1 MRTVKGSKHYDMV
14 VVKRRSKHVIGALV
28 LLLIA
33 LVASLIWSS
42 YQLGMDEGLSTRVWI
57 VQERDDLAQKL
68 KQSVSLTETYRQEV
82 AALKL
87 ADEIDLQADVGVQQT
102 ILELQTQLARVQE
115 EVQFYKGVM
124 LPKVEDKGLRIE
136 RLRVENS
143 GEPNRFKYNL
153 LLTQVVNKYDYVQ
166 GDVEINLVGDE
177 DNLGSNLPLGD
188 ISTQDQDSIRFRFRY
203 FQNIDGELMLPDGF
217 TPKEVMV
224 VAQSTGRSSQRQ
236 ERRFTWQVGEG

>member
-14 VVKRRSKHVIGALV
+14 VVKRRSRYVIGALV
-28 LLLIA
+28 LLVIA

-42 YQLGMDEGLSTRVWI
+42 YQLGVDEGLSTRVWI

>member
-1 MRTVKGSKHYDMV
+1 MRTVKGSKHHDMV
-14 VVKRRSKHVIGALV
+14 VVQRRPWYVIGGLV

>member
-33 LVASLIWSS
+33 LVASLLWSS
-42 YQLGMDEGLSTRVWI
+42 YQLGVDEGLSTRVWI

-68 KQSVSLTETYRQEV
+68 KQSVSLTETYRREV

-102 ILELQTQLARVQE
+102 ILDLQTQLARVQE

>member
-14 VVKRRSKHVIGALV
+14 VVKRRPRHVIGGLV
-28 LLLIA
+28 LLVIA

-42 YQLGMDEGLSTRVWI
+42 YQLGVDEGLSTRVWI
-57 VQERDDLAQKL
+57 VQERDDLEQKL
-68 KQSVSLTETYRQEV
+68 KQSVSLTEIYRQEV

-87 ADEIDLQADVGVQQT
+87 ADEIDMQADVGVQRT

-136 RLRVENS
+136 RLKVENS

-188 ISTQDQDSIRFRFRY
+188 ISAEDQDSIRFRFRY

-224 VAQSTGRSSQRQ
+224 VAQSTGRSSQRL

>member
-14 VVKRRSKHVIGALV
+14 VVKRRPRHVIGGLV
-28 LLLIA
+28 LLVIA

-42 YQLGMDEGLSTRVWI
+42 YQLGVDEGLSTRVWI

-136 RLRVENS
+136 RLKVENS

-224 VAQSTGRSSQRQ
+224 VAQATGGSSQRL

>member
-14 VVKRRSKHVIGALV
+14 VVQRRPWYVIGGLV
-28 LLLIA
+28 LLVIA

-177 DNLGSNLPLGD
+177 DNLGSNLPFGD
-188 ISTQDQDSIRFRFRY
+188 ISTQDQDRIRFRFRY

>member
-14 VVKRRSKHVIGALV
+14 VVQRRPWYVIGGLV
-28 LLLIA
+28 LLVIA

-68 KQSVSLTETYRQEV
+68 KQSVSLAETYRQQV

-217 TPKEVMV
+217 IPKEVMV

>member
-1 MRTVKGSKHYDMV
+1 M
-14 VVKRRSKHVIGALV
+14 
-28 LLLIA
+28 
-33 LVASLIWSS
+33 
-42 YQLGMDEGLSTRVWI
+42 
-57 VQERDDLAQKL
+57 
-68 KQSVSLTETYRQEV
+68 
-82 AALKL
+82 KL
-87 ADEIDLQADVGVQQT
+87 ADEIDVQADVGVQRT

-177 DNLGSNLPLGD
+177 DNLGSNLPFGD
-188 ISTQDQDSIRFRFRY
+188 ISTQDQDCLLYTSPSPR
-203 FQNIDGELMLPDGF
+203 D
-217 TPKEVMV
+217 
-224 VAQSTGRSSQRQ
+224 S
-236 ERRFTWQVGEG
+236 

>member
-1 MRTVKGSKHYDMV
+1 MRTVKGSKHHDMV
-14 VVKRRSKHVIGALV
+14 VVQRRPWYVIGGLV

-102 ILELQTQLARVQE
+102 ILDLQTQLARVQE

>member
-14 VVKRRSKHVIGALV
+14 VVKRRPRHVIGGLV
-28 LLLIA
+28 LLVIA

-42 YQLGMDEGLSTRVWI
+42 YQLGVDEGLSTRVWI
-57 VQERDDLAQKL
+57 VQERDDLEQKL

-87 ADEIDLQADVGVQQT
+87 ADEIDVQADVGVQRT

-136 RLRVENS
+136 RLKVENS

-153 LLTQVVNKYDYVQ
+153 LLTQVVNKLSL
-166 GDVEINLVGDE
+166 IH
-177 DNLGSNLPLGD
+177 
-188 ISTQDQDSIRFRFRY
+188 I
-203 FQNIDGELMLPDGF
+203 
-217 TPKEVMV
+217 
-224 VAQSTGRSSQRQ
+224 
-236 ERRFTWQVGEG
+236 

>member
-1 MRTVKGSKHYDMV
+1 MRAVKGSKHYDMV
-14 VVKRRSKHVIGALV
+14 VVQQRPWYVVGGLV
-28 LLLIA
+28 LLVFA

-42 YQLGMDEGLSTRVWI
+42 YQLGMDDGLSTRVWI

-68 KQSVSLTETYRQEV
+68 KQSVRLTETYRQEV

-87 ADEIDLQADVGVQQT
+87 ADEIDLQADVDVQQT
-102 ILELQTQLARVQE
+102 ISELQTQLAQVQE
-115 EVQFYKGVM
+115 EVRFYKGVM

-153 LLTQVVNKYDYVQ
+153 LLTQVVDKHDYVQ
-166 GDVEINLVGDE
+166 GDVEINVVGDE
-177 DNLGSNLPLGD
+177 DNPGSNLPLAD

-224 VAQSTGRSSQRQ
+224 VAQSTGRSSQRL

>member
-14 VVKRRSKHVIGALV
+14 VVKRRPRHVIGGLV
-28 LLLIA
+28 LLVVA

-42 YQLGMDEGLSTRVWI
+42 YQLGVDEGLSTRVWI

-124 LPKVEDKGLRIE
+124 LPKVEHKGLRIE
-136 RLRVENS
+136 RLKVENS

-224 VAQSTGRSSQRQ
+224 VAQATGGSSQRL

>member
-14 VVKRRSKHVIGALV
+14 VVKRRSRYVIGALV
-28 LLLIA
+28 LLVIA

-42 YQLGMDEGLSTRVWI
+42 YQLGVDEGLSTRVWI

-68 KQSVSLTETYRQEV
+68 KQSVSLAETYRQQV

-87 ADEIDLQADVGVQQT
+87 ADEIDLQANVGVQQT

-153 LLTQVVNKYDYVQ
+153 LLTQVVSKYDYVQ

-188 ISTQDQDSIRFRFRY
+188 ISFEDQDSIRFRFRY

-224 VAQSTGRSSQRQ
+224 VAQSTGRSSQRL

>member
-14 VVKRRSKHVIGALV
+14 VVKRRPRHVIGGLV
-28 LLLIA
+28 LLVVA

-42 YQLGMDEGLSTRVWI
+42 YQLGVDEGLSTRVWI

-136 RLRVENS
+136 RLKVENS

-224 VAQSTGRSSQRQ
+224 VAQATGGSSQRL

>member
-14 VVKRRSKHVIGALV
+14 VVQRRPWYVIGGLV
-28 LLLIA
+28 LLVIA

-177 DNLGSNLPLGD
+177 DNLGSNLPFGD

>member
-14 VVKRRSKHVIGALV
+14 VVQRRPWYVIGGLV
-28 LLLIA
+28 LLVIA

-217 TPKEVMV
+217 IPKEVMV

>member
-14 VVKRRSKHVIGALV
+14 VVQRRPWYVIGGLV

-102 ILELQTQLARVQE
+102 ILDLQTQLARVQE

-224 VAQSTGRSSQRQ
+224 VAQSTGRSSQRL

>member
-14 VVKRRSKHVIGALV
+14 VVKRRPRHVIGGLV
-28 LLLIA
+28 LLVIA

-42 YQLGMDEGLSTRVWI
+42 YQLGVDEGLSTRVWI
-57 VQERDDLAQKL
+57 VQERDDLEQKL

-87 ADEIDLQADVGVQQT
+87 ADEIDLQADVGVQRT

-136 RLRVENS
+136 RLKVENS

-188 ISTQDQDSIRFRFRY
+188 LSLIHI
-203 FQNIDGELMLPDGF
+203 
-217 TPKEVMV
+217 
-224 VAQSTGRSSQRQ
+224 
-236 ERRFTWQVGEG
+236 

>member
-14 VVKRRSKHVIGALV
+14 VVQRRPWYVIGGLV
-28 LLLIA
+28 LLVIA

-42 YQLGMDEGLSTRVWI
+42 YQLGMDDGLSTRVWI

-68 KQSVSLTETYRQEV
+68 KQSVSLTETYRREV

-102 ILELQTQLARVQE
+102 ILDLQTQLARVQE